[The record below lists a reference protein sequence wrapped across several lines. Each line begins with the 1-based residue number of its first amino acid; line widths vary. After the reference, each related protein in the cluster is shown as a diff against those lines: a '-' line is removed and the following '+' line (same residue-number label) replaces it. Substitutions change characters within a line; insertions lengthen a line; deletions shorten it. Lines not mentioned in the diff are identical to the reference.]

1 MPKRQDFVF
10 FPAAVEAAVAVAA
23 ATATLTAGV
32 TGRDAEGAD
41 CVCGKILSWMS
52 GGAGFCDKTTVDAD
66 VDADAD
72 AAGAATAA
80 VDSSCCVPAKAE
92 LEFADFGCV

>member
-41 CVCGKILSWMS
+41 SVCGKILSWMS
-52 GGAGFCDKTTVDAD
+52 GGAGFCDKTTVDAEAD
-66 VDADAD
+66 VD

-80 VDSSCCVPAKAE
+80 VDSCCVPAKAE